1 MQSTNPTQSNHT
13 QADSLRTQDAKR
25 EAFQRMEQIRRKGNI
40 QDDDAKLAS
49 YREQK
54 YEKSRKES

>member
-1 MQSTNPTQSNHT
+1 MQFNTPTQPNNT
-13 QADSLRTQDAKR
+13 NADSLHSTQDAKR

-40 QDDDAKLAS
+40 QDDDAELAS

-54 YEKSRKES
+54 YEK

>member
-40 QDDDAKLAS
+40 QDDDAELAS

-54 YEKSRKES
+54 YEK